1 MTFSLTVSNIF
12 LLQVQQDFEELPP
25 EAHGSLRDSLVL
37 LLIKFSANPVT
48 VRTQLC
54 LALAAFAAHVPQSHW
69 GPGGVV
75 QWFAGRLG
83 GEPQQVAVPCMLEL
97 LTVVPQVWSSE
108 TAGRGRWAAR
118 VLPTKRARRPTT
130 MFIKC

>member
-1 MTFSLTVSNIF
+1 MSSFK
-12 LLQVQQDFEELPP
+12 VQQDFEELPA

-37 LLIKFSANPVT
+37 LLIKFSASPAT

-54 LALAAFAAHVPQSHW
+54 LALAAFGAHVPQSHW

-83 GEPQQVAVPCMLEL
+83 GEAQEVAVPCMLEL
-97 LTVVPQVWSSE
+97 LTVMPQVE
-108 TAGRGRWAAR
+108 TPKQHGDRWR
-118 VLPTKRARRPTT
+118 FQDWKL
-130 MFIKC
+130 